1 MFASLFG
8 KTKSVEKV
16 NVKKTAVKKIE
27 SVAHPKPVKKEKK
40 RSSGDLAGSKF
51 RWLNEQLYS
60 KPGSESKE
68 MFTAEPHL
76 FQQYHDGFSQQ
87 AAQWPTNPVTECISW
102 LQRHPKLKAIG
113 DFGCGTA
120 AVAASL
126 HQSRSVHSFDL
137 VDNGNPLITPCDIS
151 KVPLKGE
158 SLDVAIFNLSLMGT
172 DWPSFIEE
180 ARRCLRHSGVL
191 YISEV
196 TSRMKDPE
204 GFARSLEAAGFK
216 VIGHKASKGGFF
228 HTFVSRKEKSSGL
241 PMNPVLLGKCHY
253 KKR

>member
-1 MFASLFG
+1 MAGSKAESKAG
-8 KTKSVEKV
+8 VI
-16 NVKKTAVKKIE
+16 VKKTPTSIVKK
-27 SVAHPKPVKKEKK
+27 KEPRREK
-40 RSSGDLAGSKF
+40 RSGDLAGAKF

-60 KPGSESKE
+60 KPGAESKE

-76 FQQYHDGFSQQ
+76 FQQYHEGFSQQ
-87 AAQWPTNPVTECISW
+87 AAQWPTNPVTECIAW
-102 LQRHPKLKAIG
+102 LERHPKLCVVG

-120 AVAASL
+120 AIATAL
-126 HQSRSVHSFDL
+126 HEKRTVYSFDL
-137 VDNGNPLITPCDIS
+137 VTNDNPLITACDIS
-151 KVPLKGE
+151 QVPLKPE

-180 ARRCLRHSGVL
+180 AKRCLRQSGVL

-196 TSRMKDPE
+196 TSRMKDPD

-216 VIGHKASKGGFF
+216 VVGHKASKGGFF
-228 HTFVSRKEKSSGL
+228 HTFISRKEKQSGL
-241 PMNPVLLGKCHY
+241 PMNPALLGKCHY